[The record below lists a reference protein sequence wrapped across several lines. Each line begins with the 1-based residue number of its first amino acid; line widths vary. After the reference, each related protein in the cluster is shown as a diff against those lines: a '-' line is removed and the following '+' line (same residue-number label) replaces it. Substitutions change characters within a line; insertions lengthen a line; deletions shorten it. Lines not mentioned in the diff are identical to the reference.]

1 MNVDERRGDLF
12 DVAIG
17 VYDGAELC
25 ELVSTFLLEK
35 SVKSVTKLTTDLQNG
50 S

>member
-1 MNVDERRGDLF
+1 MDGGRGDLF
-12 DVAIG
+12 DVGIG